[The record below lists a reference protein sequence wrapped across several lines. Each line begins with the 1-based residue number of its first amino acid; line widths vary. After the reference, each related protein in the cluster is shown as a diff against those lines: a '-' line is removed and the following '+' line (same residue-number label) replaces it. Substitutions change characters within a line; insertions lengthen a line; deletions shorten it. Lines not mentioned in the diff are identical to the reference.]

1 MEHDVIYA
9 AYKSYNERDIDGLL
23 KLMCEDVDWS
33 NALTGDRIK
42 GHAEMRKVWLL
53 QWTSLNP
60 QTEPIDIYEDAE
72 GRTVVLVREILRE
85 VSGRLLMDQEMEQ
98 VFTFRDGLVARMD
111 FRHVA
116 PKTAETIDIAV
127 FGE

>member
-53 QWTSLNP
+53 QWTSINP

>member
-1 MEHDVIYA
+1 MEHDAIYA
-9 AYKSYNERDIDGLL
+9 AYKSYNERDIDALL
-23 KLMCEDVDWS
+23 ELMCEDVDWS

-60 QTEPIDIYEDAE
+60 QTEPLDIYEDAE

-85 VSGRLLMDQEMEQ
+85 VGGRLLMDQEMEQ

-116 PKTAETIDIAV
+116 PKAAETIDITV
-127 FGE
+127 SGE

>member
-60 QTEPIDIYEDAE
+60 QTEPLDIYEDAE
-72 GRTVVLVREILRE
+72 GRTVVLVREILHE
-85 VSGRLLMDQEMEQ
+85 VGGRLLMDQEMEQ